1 MATRTDLATFID
13 RVQDG
18 LAGRAFLYDN
28 PHDYQAG
35 VEDAIS
41 ALTHGADIQL
51 DSDRW
56 EDTLERT
63 LQLRLAR

>member
-1 MATRTDLATFID
+1 MATTIDLATFID
-13 RVQDG
+13 RVQNG
-18 LAGRAFLYDN
+18 LAGRAFLFDN

-51 DSDRW
+51 DSDRSGN
-56 EDTLERT
+56 TLERT
-63 LQLRLAR
+63 LKLRLAR